1 MGIFAS
7 LTGQPWAEALLGL
20 LQVVVIDLVLAG
32 DNAVAVGMAAAGMDD
47 RNRRRVIVLGLGCA
61 VVMRIGL
68 ALIALHLLAFIGLLF
83 AGGILLLWVALKMW
97 GDLRA
102 QQRARVERTVPP
114 AKSFGR
120 AFVQI
125 LIADISMS
133 LDNVLAVAGA
143 AHGHWLVLV
152 FGLLLSIALMGVAAD
167 MIARALNRLRWI
179 GYVGVVIVL
188 FVALHMMWDGSRGV
202 VIDLHQIGPYNAVM
216 PDWLD
221 IHAAEVRRHQDHRS
235 PKAL

>member
-7 LTGQPWAEALLGL
+7 LTGQPWAAALFGL
-20 LQVVVIDLVLAG
+20 LQVVLIDLVLAG
-32 DNAVAVGMAAAGMDD
+32 DNAVAVGLAAAGMED

-68 ALIALHLLAFIGLLF
+68 ALVALRLLALIGLLF

-102 QQRARVERTVPP
+102 QSRPQAPGAVRP
-114 AKSFGR
+114 AKSFR
-120 AFVQI
+120 QAFVQI
-125 LIADISMS
+125 LIADLSMS

-188 FVALHMMWDGSRGV
+188 FVALHMMWDGYRGV
-202 VIDLHQIGPYNAVM
+202 VIDLHQIGPYNAAM
-216 PDWLD
+216 PNWLD
-221 IHAAEVRRHQDHRS
+221 IHAAEVRRHGGNRS
-235 PKAL
+235 